1 MEYDIK
7 TTENVN
13 KMLQYAKSASIEFN
27 ASDVATECILYGI
40 TCLPETFSAQLLAQN
55 SITQKALYD
64 LLFESREEPFAKE
77 PELTPKSKQIFVMA
91 QNLAREIGSQFVDVE
106 HILFALLM
114 NGDSVAVNILQK
126 VFDIDV
132 QSLKSKVME
141 YLKSSV
147 SKSRQND
154 EPKQQQ
160 KQDKPQKKV
169 GQQNKQQS
177 AQLLPEEREEKYL
190 KKHFSNNQTSVEFVQ
205 GLLKLM
211 GQDAVVTLEETR
223 EESKIE
229 IESESVGKI
238 VGHRGECLNA
248 IQYLAN
254 TVEEKTNPTA
264 KRVVVDCGKY
274 KVRHEEDLR
283 ALAIKIAGKVSET
296 GKPYR
301 LDPMTAYDRR
311 IVHTELVNY
320 PTVETH
326 SEGVEPHRYIVV
338 TRKKVQK

>member
-1 MEYDIK
+1 MKSYEFSAKTVEKAIAEGLKQLGKNQEDVDIK
-7 TTENVN
+7 ILSEGGFFKKAKVVINV
-13 KMLQYAKSASIEFN
+13 E
-27 ASDVATECILYGI
+27 
-40 TCLPETFSAQLLAQN
+40 
-55 SITQKALYD
+55 
-64 LLFESREEPFAKE
+64 EEPVAHFVPFKKTE
-77 PELTPKSKQIFVMA
+77 EETPKIETLPKKQ
-91 QNLAREIGSQFVDVE
+91 EE
-106 HILFALLM
+106 P
-114 NGDSVAVNILQK
+114 
-126 VFDIDV
+126 
-132 QSLKSKVME
+132 
-141 YLKSSV
+141 
-147 SKSRQND
+147 RQ
-154 EPKQQQ
+154 ETGETVVPIQKQQPA

-190 KKHFSNNQTSVEFVQ
+190 KRHFSNNQTSVDFVQ

>member
-1 MEYDIK
+1 MKSYEFSAKTVEKAIAEGLKQLGKNQEDVDIK
-7 TTENVN
+7 ILSEGGFFKKAKVVINV
-13 KMLQYAKSASIEFN
+13 E
-27 ASDVATECILYGI
+27 
-40 TCLPETFSAQLLAQN
+40 
-55 SITQKALYD
+55 
-64 LLFESREEPFAKE
+64 EEPVAHFVPFKKTE
-77 PELTPKSKQIFVMA
+77 EETPKIETLPKKQEEPWQETGEA
-91 QNLAREIGSQFVDVE
+91 VE
-106 HILFALLM
+106 PI
-114 NGDSVAVNILQK
+114 Q
-126 VFDIDV
+126 
-132 QSLKSKVME
+132 
-141 YLKSSV
+141 
-147 SKSRQND
+147 
-154 EPKQQQ
+154 KQQPA

-177 AQLLPEEREEKYL
+177 AQLLSEEREEKYL
-190 KKHFSNNQTSVEFVQ
+190 KRHFSNNQTSVDFVQ

>member
-1 MEYDIK
+1 MKSYEFSAKTVEKAIADGLKQLGKNQEDVDIK
-7 TTENVN
+7 ILSEGGFFKKAKVVINVEEEPIAHFVPFKKTEEETP
-13 KMLQYAKSASIEFN
+13 KIETLPKKQE
-27 ASDVATECILYGI
+27 DTKQETEKVVAT
-40 TCLPETFSAQLLAQN
+40 
-55 SITQKALYD
+55 QKEQPA
-64 LLFESREEPFAKE
+64 
-77 PELTPKSKQIFVMA
+77 
-91 QNLAREIGSQFVDVE
+91 G
-106 HILFALLM
+106 
-114 NGDSVAVNILQK
+114 
-126 VFDIDV
+126 
-132 QSLKSKVME
+132 
-141 YLKSSV
+141 
-147 SKSRQND
+147 
-154 EPKQQQ
+154 
-160 KQDKPQKKV
+160 QDKPQKKIEP
-169 GQQNKQQS
+169 KQENVQKPELS
-177 AQLLPEEREEKYL
+177 PEEREEKYL
-190 KKHFSNNQTSVEFVQ
+190 KKHFSNNQTSVDFVQ
-205 GLLKLM
+205 GLLRLM
-211 GQDAVVTLEETR
+211 GQSADVSLEETR

-274 KVRHEEDLR
+274 KVKHEEGLR
-283 ALAIKIAGKVSET
+283 ALAIKIAGKVAET

-338 TRKKVQK
+338 TRKRVQK

>member
-1 MEYDIK
+1 MKSYEFSAKTVEKAIAEGLKQLGKNQEDVDIK
-7 TTENVN
+7 ILSEGGFFKKAKVVINV
-13 KMLQYAKSASIEFN
+13 E
-27 ASDVATECILYGI
+27 
-40 TCLPETFSAQLLAQN
+40 
-55 SITQKALYD
+55 
-64 LLFESREEPFAKE
+64 EEPVAHFVPFKKTE
-77 PELTPKSKQIFVMA
+77 EETPKIETLPKKQ
-91 QNLAREIGSQFVDVE
+91 E
-106 HILFALLM
+106 
-114 NGDSVAVNILQK
+114 
-126 VFDIDV
+126 
-132 QSLKSKVME
+132 
-141 YLKSSV
+141 
-147 SKSRQND
+147 
-154 EPKQQQ
+154 EPKQETGEAVEPIQKQQ
-160 KQDKPQKKV
+160 PAKQDKPQKKV
-169 GQQNKQQS
+169 GQQNNQQS

>member
-1 MEYDIK
+1 MKSYEFSAKTVEKAIAEGLKQLGKNQEDVDIK
-7 TTENVN
+7 ILSEGGFFKKAKVVINV
-13 KMLQYAKSASIEFN
+13 E
-27 ASDVATECILYGI
+27 
-40 TCLPETFSAQLLAQN
+40 
-55 SITQKALYD
+55 
-64 LLFESREEPFAKE
+64 EEPVAHFVPFKKTE
-77 PELTPKSKQIFVMA
+77 EETPKIETLPKKQ
-91 QNLAREIGSQFVDVE
+91 E
-106 HILFALLM
+106 
-114 NGDSVAVNILQK
+114 
-126 VFDIDV
+126 
-132 QSLKSKVME
+132 
-141 YLKSSV
+141 
-147 SKSRQND
+147 
-154 EPKQQQ
+154 EPKQETGEAVEPIQKQQ
-160 KQDKPQKKV
+160 PAKQDKPQKKV

-177 AQLLPEEREEKYL
+177 AQLLSEEREEKYL
-190 KKHFSNNQTSVEFVQ
+190 KRHFSNNQTSVDFVQ